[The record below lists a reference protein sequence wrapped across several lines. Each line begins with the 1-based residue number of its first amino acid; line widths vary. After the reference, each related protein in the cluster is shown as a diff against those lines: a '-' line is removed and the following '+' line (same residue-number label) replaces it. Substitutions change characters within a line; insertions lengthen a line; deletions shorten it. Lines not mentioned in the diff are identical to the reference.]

1 VTASTLLPGNIG
13 WPLGIPVIE
22 SLNVPRDKI
31 FIFTSNG
38 LQTIYAHSI
47 EDLNWRIKLGGLLK
61 DMRTSL
67 NRHLDQLVAD
77 TERRLFG

>member
-1 VTASTLLPGNIG
+1 MTTLLPNTI
-13 WPLGIPVIE
+13 WPPFGIPVIE
-22 SLNVPRDKI
+22 SPNVPRDKI

-38 LQTIYAHSI
+38 LQTIYARSI